1 MAMLPRPGL
10 EGFFCKTCPLPDGM
24 RGHLLGV
31 ALSGE
36 DTVVWNCSQ
45 WPRVRM
51 KWEAWW
57 VAFPVGLGV
66 ASPVCGPP
74 LRCSTSV
81 FLLLQVY
88 GHR

>member
-57 VAFPVGLGV
+57 VAFPVGLGA
-66 ASPVCGPP
+66 ASPVCGLP